1 MGNSD
6 KHPNNQDEQ
15 ANSDNHIISIKM
27 VAITYFGGLSIAM
40 IITWGIGG
48 FAPDLIPLAHLFPMG
63 CLAIFDV
70 HDFDLRYGYVVY
82 VIIFIYAFIGR
93 QKPVFITL
101 LVIYIVILCVNIRG
115 CHLMMNIDIH

>member
-15 ANSDNHIISIKM
+15 ANSDNHIISIKT

-48 FAPDLIPLAHLFPMG
+48 FEPEVIRFAHWFPMG
-63 CLAIFDV
+63 CLVFFGPDS
-70 HDFDLRYGYVVY
+70 FLRYGYVVY
-82 VIIFIYAFIGR
+82 VVIFIYALILR

-115 CHLMMNIDIH
+115 CHLMINIDIH